1 MEFCENNTLL
11 NLIEQGLPNNPDEY
25 WRLFRQLLEAVSYI
39 HREGFIHRDLKPMNI
54 FIDRSNNIKV
64 GDFGLAKNSQ
74 FSSVVLTNNQVEAK
88 DNELSTVVGT
98 LFYTANEV
106 ATGQYDEKV
115 DMYSL
120 GIIFFEMC
128 YPLATGMQRAKTLND
143 LRLKSIEFL
152 QISLLVNIKLK
163 KLFDYY

>member
-1 MEFCENNTLL
+1 M
-11 NLIEQGLPNNPDEY
+11 
-25 WRLFRQLLEAVSYI
+25 
-39 HREGFIHRDLKPMNI
+39 
-54 FIDRSNNIKV
+54 
-64 GDFGLAKNSQ
+64 
-74 FSSVVLTNNQVEAK
+74 EAK